1 MITQATIQKIFQ
13 KSGVMTWEDFRDLL
27 GAEYLH
33 TDTTEAAAQPL
44 KLEGLEEYDDDA
56 AAATGGYMGG
66 EIYQTS
72 TGELR
77 IKLPEILP

>member
-1 MITQATIQKIFQ
+1 MITQATIQKIFE

-27 GAEYLH
+27 GDEYKH
-33 TDTTEAAAQPL
+33 TDTTEASAQPL

-56 AAATGGYMGG
+56 AAATAGYTGN
-66 EIYQTS
+66 ELYKTS

-77 IKLPEILP
+77 IKVPEILP